1 MSTTA
6 EQILSVAAARP
17 EGAMLSAKEL
27 LHLGTRGSV
36 DRALAR
42 LVERGRLYRIGRG
55 LYALPTQTRFGK
67 IPPETG
73 AVIRELAER
82 TGETIVAHGIVAA
95 NRLGLSTQQP
105 MREVYLTS
113 GRSRERD
120 FGGRVVVLRHAPGW
134 MLRAPKARAGEALR
148 ALEWLGP
155 MNIYKHL
162 IALRA
167 KLSEDE
173 RTELTALRAGAPNW
187 LAQALSSLATDD

>member
-1 MSTTA
+1 
-6 EQILSVAAARP
+6 
-17 EGAMLSAKEL
+17 MLSAKEL

-55 LYALPTQTRFGK
+55 LYALPIQTRFGE

-73 AVIRELAER
+73 SVIREIAER

-95 NRLGLSTQQP
+95 NRLGLSTQLP

-113 GRSRERD
+113 GRSRELD
-120 FGGRVVVLRHAPGW
+120 FGGRVVVLRHAPAW
-134 MLRAPKARAGEALR
+134 MLRAPKARTGEALR

-155 MNIYKHL
+155 ERITEHL
-162 IALRA
+162 VVLRA

-173 RTELTALRAGAPNW
+173 RAELAALSTGAPIW
-187 LAQALSSLATDD
+187 LAQALSSLVTDG